1 VLAGLHEHSSIFL
14 KQPVQTTKLLQPMGV
29 HASNVL
35 ASLPQLHFCMQELR
49 WLSIYLACVS
59 ASRNSQAFLLFMLI
73 TILLPAQ
80 HGQRRGNFIA
90 GAIIAGDAIAGS
102 LFLLWLDM
110 MFAISSFN
118 AQNTSGAPT
127 TVSDF
132 TLGVLQAIPSTG
144 WAHPTGHKLLCY
156 HAARP
161 VRGCHVRK
169 NILTGNS
176 GVTCIE

>member
-1 VLAGLHEHSSIFL
+1 
-14 KQPVQTTKLLQPMGV
+14 
-29 HASNVL
+29 
-35 ASLPQLHFCMQELR
+35 
-49 WLSIYLACVS
+49 
-59 ASRNSQAFLLFMLI
+59 MLI

-127 TVSDF
+127 TASNF
-132 TLGVLQAIPSTG
+132 TLGVLQAKFHQRDGRTLRAIGCYAITRRD
-144 WAHPTGHKLLCY
+144 LC
-156 HAARP
+156 AAAM
-161 VRGCHVRK
+161 
-169 NILTGNS
+169 S
-176 GVTCIE
+176 GKTS